1 MEHLLLSDF
10 DPTEHTLPGIL
21 DHYAHLR
28 PDAVFAEYPLSQSSY
43 SQGYRKITYHDLA
56 NAVNGVARWLIQN
69 LEMGNGST
77 KLAYIGPNDM
87 RYSVLT
93 LASIKAGYSCKV
105 IICPTPRPPHILGI
119 LEGDEM
125 HVLDVPTT
133 QELLDTAYPPL
144 SFSRSLGEVLSE
156 PLLTIHTSG
165 STRLP
170 RPMTFTHDTAK
181 KGMTMHCLDAP
192 EEYQCLNR
200 VYYGKRVFLVLPPFH
215 GACLASLLLNAL
227 PFSTVMVAPL
237 SGAIPSAS
245 GLVEGIKQSKAKVAI
260 VPPSILEELV
270 QEPDLLEYCAV
281 SLDCI
286 IYCGGDL
293 PQQVGDVVAIK
304 IPLYNQYGSTE
315 LGLLPMILSNS
326 YRKPK
331 DWKYLEFHPDMGLQ
345 FRPAMDDLYELCM
358 VRQKLVETQLVF
370 TYPGF
375 TEANEYATGDLFE
388 RHPSPGKLG
397 LWTWRG
403 RRDDIIVLTNGE
415 KINPV
420 GMEHCII
427 SRSSVITGALV
438 TGSQHFQPILL
449 VEMKNDA
456 WERKSKD
463 RNALLE
469 DIWPIIQEAN
479 HIVPAYA
486 RIEKTHVLFT
496 ELAKPM
502 RRSAKGAI
510 QRAATIKLYQQE
522 LEAHHAAVA
531 SDHFVEEGPGILS
544 SGQMTSHNS
553 VVGFT
558 KQAILRITEWD
569 CLDESDDFYV
579 HGMDSQQTL
588 SVVRILKKGLPCTGV
603 SPGMLYANPSVTA
616 LTRALVDKSCENHGA
631 HQQGIV
637 SKSLT
642 ERYKALQM
650 YQGLIDQIPRV
661 EASYCRQEK
670 HSVMLTDSING
681 TGPYILDMLLKHP
694 SVAHVYCLSH
704 VHNGLAHQIDANEC
718 RRLGTNLDPL
728 NITFLEADISQK
740 ELGLPPSI
748 IDNLRHS
755 VTIILHNAWPIN
767 LNWAF
772 SSFKPHLVGLVN
784 LLHFCAVAFAR
795 PKLFWVSSIGALLK
809 LHGDSGT
816 LPEQFI
822 QMDQPSVNN
831 YGESRYVGEQ
841 LLHYAHDQLGIPIS
855 IARLTYTPGT
865 MNHPSVWSPDDW
877 LSGLVSA
884 SLQIGALP
892 DSLGQRWSHVDW
904 IPVDLLSDI
913 LVDLALSHGFD
924 DARRDN
930 EVGSRP
936 QVFHPVNLHPVDWC
950 VVQSIIIEETQ
961 NITGQRL
968 KPISLHEWIQ
978 QIQIEHDSHVSGS
991 DQPHNQNQEEEGNRT
1006 SCRQKMSGLHSAM
1019 RMLDFYRDVFA
1030 SDAIHALPETEKTA
1044 KSSAILRSVPAVQ
1057 DEWIRKWVREWVEG
1071 FS

>member
-1 MEHLLLSDF
+1 MRLEN
-10 DPTEHTLPGIL
+10 
-21 DHYAHLR
+21 R
-28 PDAVFAEYPLSQSSY
+28 
-43 SQGYRKITYHDLA
+43 A
-56 NAVNGVARWLIQN
+56 NTVQ
-69 LEMGNGST
+69 
-77 KLAYIGPNDM
+77 
-87 RYSVLT
+87 
-93 LASIKAGYSCKV
+93 
-105 IICPTPRPPHILGI
+105 
-119 LEGDEM
+119 
-125 HVLDVPTT
+125 
-133 QELLDTAYPPL
+133 
-144 SFSRSLGEVLSE
+144 
-156 PLLTIHTSG
+156 
-165 STRLP
+165 
-170 RPMTFTHDTAK
+170 
-181 KGMTMHCLDAP
+181 
-192 EEYQCLNR
+192 
-200 VYYGKRVFLVLPPFH
+200 

-237 SGAIPSAS
+237 SAAIPSAS

-270 QEPDLLEYCAV
+270 QEPDLLEYCAL

-293 PQQVGDVVAIK
+293 PQQVGDVIAVK

-331 DWKYLEFHPDMGLQ
+331 DWKYLEFHPDMGLE
-345 FRPAMDDLYELCM
+345 FRSAMDDQYELCM
-358 VRQKLVETQLVF
+358 VRQDLVETQQLVF

-375 TEANEYATGDLFE
+375 TDASEYATGDLFE
-388 RHPSPGKLG
+388 RHPSPEKSG

-420 GMEHCII
+420 GMEHCIT
-427 SRSSVITGALV
+427 SRSRLISGALV

-449 VEMKNDA
+449 VEEKDDVG
-456 WERKSKD
+456 ESESKD
-463 RNALLE
+463 RDALLE
-469 DIWPIIQEAN
+469 TIWPIIQEAN
-479 HIVPAYA
+479 QVVPAYA
-486 RIEKTHVLFT
+486 RIEKTHILFT
-496 ELAKPM
+496 QSGKPM
-502 RRSAKGAI
+502 MRSAKGTI
-510 QRAATIKLYQQE
+510 QRAATIALYQQE
-522 LEAHHAAVA
+522 LEALHASIALDTSIEDGQCILNPDQMSRPEAVA
-531 SDHFVEEGPGILS
+531 NFIKKTIKKITWWDH
-544 SGQMTSHNS
+544 
-553 VVGFT
+553 
-558 KQAILRITEWD
+558 
-569 CLDESDDFYV
+569 LDESEDLYV
-579 HGMDSQQTL
+579 RGMDSQQTL
-588 SVVRILKKGLPCTGV
+588 SAVRILRRGLPDTGV
-603 SPGMLYANPSVTA
+603 SPGTLYANPSVTA
-616 LTRALVDKSCENHGA
+616 LTQALVDKSCENDRA
-631 HQQGIV
+631 HQQGMV
-637 SKSLT
+637 SKRLT

-681 TGPYILDMLLKHP
+681 AGPYILDMLLKHP
-694 SVAHVYCLSH
+694 SVSHVYCLSH
-704 VHNGLAHQIDANEC
+704 VHNGLAHQIAANEC

-728 NITFLEADISQK
+728 DITFLEADISQK

-772 SSFKPHLVGLVN
+772 SSFEPHLVGLVN
-784 LLHFCAVAFAR
+784 LLHFCAVASAR
-795 PKLFWVSSIGALLK
+795 PKLFWVTSIGALLQ

-816 LPEQFI
+816 LPEQLI

-841 LLHYAHDQLGIPIS
+841 LLHYAHDQLSIPIS

-865 MNHPSVWSPDDW
+865 MKHPSVWSPDDW

-884 SLQIGALP
+884 SLQMGALP

-924 DARRDN
+924 NARRGN
-930 EVGSRP
+930 EVESRL
-936 QVFHPVNLHPVDWC
+936 QVFHPVNLHPVDWR
-950 VVQSIIIEETQ
+950 VVHDIIIKETQ

-968 KPISLHEWIQ
+968 KPISLHQWIQ
-978 QIQIEHDSHVSGS
+978 QIQIERDSHVSGS
-991 DQPHNQNQEEEGNRT
+991 EQPHNQNQQEEVCRS
-1006 SCRQKMSGLHSAM
+1006 SCRQKMSGLYSAM

-1057 DEWIRKWVREWVEG
+1057 DEWIRKWVREWVEA